1 MSLPAITTIVGSGTM
16 GPGIA
21 AIFARAGSQVRVF
34 DISETA
40 LENAKSALV
49 LCESVLDQIGGESAS
64 GGTVSFHTDLAEA
77 LAGTNFVVEA
87 VPEKIDLK
95 KSVLA
100 DVEKHVGN
108 DVIIASN
115 TSGIPITDIAEALTN
130 PERFVGMHWSNPPHI
145 IPMIEVVPGEKTEG
159 AIADRLIEIVH
170 SFGYEA
176 VYEKEKAGF
185 VENRVLYAILREC
198 LALVD
203 EGVISQRDLD
213 VCVKWGI
220 GYKLA
225 VVGPMRLLDM
235 AGLDIYTSVASYLN
249 PDLSNSDGVPSFISD
264 LVDKGKLGMK
274 SSGGIFEYGDGDV
287 AKTRGEIVKQFIA
300 VRKAMPAPLS
310 GSII

>member
-1 MSLPAITTIVGSGTM
+1 MSIPQITTVVGSGTM

-21 AIFARAGSQVRVF
+21 AIFARAGSTVRIF
-34 DISETA
+34 DISEAA
-40 LENAKSALV
+40 LENAKNAV
-49 LCESVLDQIGGESAS
+49 QLCEGVLDQLGTDKKGS
-64 GGTVSFHTDLAEA
+64 GSISFQTDLAEA
-77 LAGTNFVVEA
+77 LNGTNFVIEA

-100 DVEKHVGN
+100 EVEKNVGD

-115 TSGIPITDIAEALTN
+115 TSGIPITDIAVALDK
-130 PERFVGMHWSNPPHI
+130 PERFIGMHWSNPPHV
-145 IPMIEVVPGEKTEG
+145 IPMIEVVPGDKTSSSVAEG
-159 AIADRLIEIVH
+159 LIEIVH
-170 SFGYEA
+170 AFGYEA
-176 VYEKEKAGF
+176 VTEKEKAGF

-203 EGVISQRDLD
+203 EGIISQRDLD
-213 VCVKWGI
+213 ICVKWGI

-249 PDLSNSDGVPSFISD
+249 PDLSNTDKVPPFVSD
-264 LVDKGKLGMK
+264 LVEQGKLGMK
-274 SSGGIFEYGDGDV
+274 TGDGVFQYGEGDV
-287 AKTRGEIVKQFIA
+287 AATRGEIIKQFIA

-310 GSII
+310 KSLI

>member
-1 MSLPAITTIVGSGTM
+1 MSLPAITTVVGSGTM

-34 DISETA
+34 DISEAA
-40 LENAKSALV
+40 LENAKNAV
-49 LCESVLDQIGGESAS
+49 TLCESVLDQIGGEAS
-64 GGTVSFHTDLAEA
+64 GSGSISFHTDLAAA
-77 LAGTNFVVEA
+77 LDGTNFVVEA

-100 DVEKHVGN
+100 DVEKHVGA

-115 TSGIPITDIAEALTN
+115 TSGIPITAIAEGLTN
-130 PERFVGMHWSNPPHI
+130 PGRFIGMHWSNPPHV
-145 IPMIEVVPGEKTEG
+145 IPMIEVVPGEKTDG
-159 AIADRLIEIVH
+159 AISDRLIQIVH

-176 VYEKEKAGF
+176 VVEKEKAGF

-203 EGVISQRDLD
+203 EGIISQRDLD

-249 PDLSNSDGVPSFISD
+249 PDLSNTEGVPSFISD
-264 LVDKGKLGMK
+264 LVEKGKLGMK
-274 SSGGIFEYGDGDV
+274 SGDGIFEYGEGDV
-287 AKTRGEIVKQFIA
+287 GKTRGEIVKQFIA
-300 VRKAMPAPLS
+300 VRKAMPKPLS
-310 GSII
+310 DSII

>member
-1 MSLPAITTIVGSGTM
+1 MSLPAITTVVGSGTM

-21 AIFARAGSQVRVF
+21 AIFARAGSTVRVF
-34 DISETA
+34 DISEAA
-40 LENAKSALV
+40 LENAKNAV
-49 LCESVLDQIGGESAS
+49 TLCEGVLDQIGGEAS
-64 GGTVSFHTDLAEA
+64 GSGSISFHTDLAEA
-77 LAGTNFVVEA
+77 LDGTNFVVEA
-87 VPEKIDLK
+87 VPEKIELK

-100 DVEKHVGN
+100 DVEKHVGD

-115 TSGIPITDIAEALTN
+115 TSGIPITAIAEGLTH
-130 PERFVGMHWSNPPHI
+130 PGRFIGMHWSNPPHI
-145 IPMIEVVPGEKTEG
+145 IPMIEVVPGEKTDG
-159 AIADRLIEIVH
+159 AISERLIQIVH

-176 VYEKEKAGF
+176 VVEKEKAGF

-249 PDLSNSDGVPSFISD
+249 PDLSNTAGVPSFISK

-274 SSGGIFEYGDGDV
+274 SSDGIFEYGEGDV

-300 VRKAMPAPLS
+300 VRKSMPKPLS
-310 GSII
+310 DSII

>member
-1 MSLPAITTIVGSGTM
+1 MSLPAITTVVGSGTM

-21 AIFARAGSQVRVF
+21 AIFARAGSTVRVF
-34 DISETA
+34 DISEAA
-40 LENAKSALV
+40 LENAKNAV
-49 LCESVLDQIGGESAS
+49 TLCESVLDQIGGEAS
-64 GGTVSFHTDLAEA
+64 GSGSISFHTDLAEA
-77 LAGTNFVVEA
+77 LDGTNFVVEA
-87 VPEKIDLK
+87 VPEKIELK

-100 DVEKHVGN
+100 DVEKHVGD

-115 TSGIPITDIAEALTN
+115 TSGIPITAIAEGLTH
-130 PERFVGMHWSNPPHI
+130 PGRFIGMHWSNPPHI
-145 IPMIEVVPGEKTEG
+145 IPMIEVVPGEKTDG
-159 AIADRLIEIVH
+159 AISERLIQIVH

-176 VYEKEKAGF
+176 VVEKEKAGF

-198 LALVD
+198 LSLVD

-249 PDLSNSDGVPSFISD
+249 PDLSNTSGVPSFISE

-274 SSGGIFEYGDGDV
+274 SSDGIFEYGEGDV

-300 VRKAMPAPLS
+300 VRKSMPKPLS
-310 GSII
+310 DSII

>member
-1 MSLPAITTIVGSGTM
+1 MSLPSITTVVGSGTM

-21 AIFARAGSQVRVF
+21 AIFARAGSNVRIF
-34 DISETA
+34 DISEAA
-40 LENAKSALV
+40 LENAQSAV
-49 LCESVLDQIGGESAS
+49 KLCEGVLDQIGGPAS
-64 GGTVSFHTDLAEA
+64 GSGSISFHTDLAEA
-77 LAGTNFVVEA
+77 LADTQFVIEA

-100 DVEKHVGN
+100 DVEKHVGS

-115 TSGIPITDIAEALTN
+115 TSGIPITAIAEALSS
-130 PERFVGMHWSNPPHI
+130 PGRFIGMHWSNPPHV
-145 IPMIEVVPGEKTEG
+145 IPMIEVVPGDQTDG
-159 AIADRLIEIVH
+159 AVADRLIEIVH
-170 SFGYEA
+170 AFGYEA
-176 VYEKEKAGF
+176 VHEKEKAGF

-203 EGVISQRDLD
+203 EGIISQRDLD

-249 PDLSNSDGVPSFISD
+249 PDLSNTPGVPAFISD
-264 LVDKGKLGMK
+264 LVEKGKLGMK
-274 SSGGIFEYGDGDV
+274 SSDGIFKYGDGDV
-287 AKTRGEIVKQFIA
+287 AKTRGEIIKQFIA

-310 GSII
+310 DSII

>member
-1 MSLPAITTIVGSGTM
+1 MSLPSITTVVGSGTM

-21 AIFARAGSQVRVF
+21 SIFARAGSEVRIF
-34 DISETA
+34 DISEAA
-40 LENAKSALV
+40 LENARNAVK
-49 LCESVLDQIGGESAS
+49 LCEGVLDQIGGAAS
-64 GGTVSFHTDLAEA
+64 GSGSISFHTDLSEA
-77 LAGTNFVVEA
+77 LAGTKFVIEA

-100 DVEKHVGN
+100 DVEKYVDD

-115 TSGIPITDIAEALTN
+115 TSGIPITDIAEALN
-130 PERFVGMHWSNPPHI
+130 KPSRFIGMHWSNPPHV
-145 IPMIEVVPGEKTEG
+145 IPMIEVVPGDKTDG
-159 AIADRLIEIVH
+159 AISDRLIEIVH
-170 SFGYEA
+170 AFGYEA

-203 EGVISQRDLD
+203 EGIISQRDLD
-213 VCVKWGI
+213 ICVKWGI

-249 PDLSNSDGVPSFISD
+249 PDLSNTGSVPSFISD
-264 LVDKGKLGMK
+264 LVEKGKLGMK
-274 SSGGIFEYGDGDV
+274 SEDGIFEYGDGDV
-287 AKTRGEIVKQFIA
+287 AKTRSEIIKQFIA
-300 VRKAMPAPLS
+300 VRKSMPAPLS
-310 GSII
+310 DNII

>member
-1 MSLPAITTIVGSGTM
+1 
-16 GPGIA
+16 
-21 AIFARAGSQVRVF
+21 
-34 DISETA
+34 
-40 LENAKSALV
+40 
-49 LCESVLDQIGGESAS
+49 VLDQIGGEAS
-64 GGTVSFHTDLAEA
+64 GSGSISFHTDLAAA
-77 LAGTNFVVEA
+77 LDGTNFVVEA

-100 DVEKHVGN
+100 DVEKHVGA

-115 TSGIPITDIAEALTN
+115 TSGIPITAIAEGLTN
-130 PERFVGMHWSNPPHI
+130 PGRFIGMHWSNPPHV
-145 IPMIEVVPGEKTEG
+145 IPMIEVVPGEKTDG
-159 AIADRLIEIVH
+159 AISDRLIQIVH

-176 VYEKEKAGF
+176 VVEKEKAGF

-203 EGVISQRDLD
+203 EGIISQRDLD

-249 PDLSNSDGVPSFISD
+249 PDLSNTEGVPSFISD
-264 LVDKGKLGMK
+264 LVEKGKLGMK
-274 SSGGIFEYGDGDV
+274 SGDGIFEYGEGDV
-287 AKTRGEIVKQFIA
+287 GKTRGEIVKQFIA
-300 VRKAMPAPLS
+300 VRKAMPKPLS
-310 GSII
+310 DSII